1 MWYRISSTRDMC
13 TALKNHAVRLDSAI
27 CQGEQDRSTLTLLHQ
42 EKMDKF
48 QVLKY
53 YYCTMI
59 C

>member
-1 MWYRISSTRDMC
+1 MC
-13 TALKNHAVRLDSAI
+13 RALNNHAVRLDSAI

-48 QVLKY
+48 QVSI
-53 YYCTMI
+53 YCMI